1 MSGAAV
7 VWTEG
12 RLGMADPQGI
22 HGNGGDDAAPQAE
35 VGMFANRL
43 RKGSKHFRRWA
54 RAQGL
59 TAFRVY
65 DRDIPE
71 YPYAIDLYGD
81 CVHVTEY
88 PRRKALKSGTAE
100 TQREE
105 VLAAVTQVLETPA
118 ERVFVKTHT
127 PQPWGRAQYG
137 RVGEGSGR
145 LVVEERG
152 LKFWVNLGDY
162 LDTGLFMDHRD
173 TRQRVREEVRGK
185 RFLNLFAYT
194 GAFTVYAA
202 AGGAASTVTVDLSNT
217 YLDWAE
223 DNLDLNGL
231 ANARHELVRGDAKAW
246 VEAQARGPER
256 YDVIV
261 CDPPSFS
268 TSKKMTGSFNVQR
281 DHVRMLDALRTL
293 LSPGG
298 VLYFSNNFL
307 GFQLDAKAT
316 RGWKSV
322 EELTPGSIP
331 EDFQRKDIHR
341 CWRMVAP

>member
-1 MSGAAV
+1 
-7 VWTEG
+7 
-12 RLGMADPQGI
+12 MADPQGM
-22 HGNGGDDAAPQAE
+22 HDGDGDEAAGGATGA
-35 VGMFANRL
+35 FANRL
-43 RKGSKHFRRWA
+43 RKGAKHFRRWA
-54 RAQGL
+54 RAEGL

-71 YPYAIDLYGD
+71 YPFAVDLYGD
-81 CVHVTEY
+81 RAHVTEY
-88 PRRKALKSGTAE
+88 PRRRAIKSGAAE
-100 TQREE
+100 AQREE
-105 VLAAVTQVLETPA
+105 VLAAVTQVLGIPA
-118 ERVFVKTHT
+118 EHVFVKTHT
-127 PQPWGRAQYG
+127 PQPWGKAQYG

-145 LVVEERG
+145 LVVEEQG

-162 LDTGLFMDHRD
+162 LDTGLFMDHRL
-173 TRQRVREEVRGK
+173 TRARVREEAKGK

-202 AGGAASTVTVDLSNT
+202 AGGARSTVTVDLSNT

-231 ANARHELVRGDAKAW
+231 ADARHELIRADAKAW
-246 VEAQARGPER
+246 VEAQAGGPER
-256 YDVIV
+256 FDLIV

-281 DHVRMLDALRTL
+281 DHVRLLDALRTL
-293 LSPGG
+293 LTPGG

-307 GFQLDAKAT
+307 GFQLDARVPRA
-316 RGWKSV
+316 WKSV
-322 EELTPGSIP
+322 EELTPRSLP

-341 CWRMVAP
+341 CWRLVAP

>member
-1 MSGAAV
+1 
-7 VWTEG
+7 
-12 RLGMADPQGI
+12 MADPHDT
-22 HGNGGDDAAPQAE
+22 HGNGGNEAPGQTEAA
-35 VGMFANRL
+35 MFANRL
-43 RKGSKHFRRWA
+43 RKGAKHFRKWA
-54 RAQGL
+54 QARGL
-59 TAFRVY
+59 TSFRVY

-71 YPYAIDLYGD
+71 YPFAVDIYGD

-88 PRRKALKSGTAE
+88 PRRRALKSGTAE
-100 TQREE
+100 TQRTE
-105 VLAAVTQVLETPA
+105 VLAAVTEVLEVPA

-137 RVGEGSGR
+137 RVGQGNGR

-173 TRQRVREEVRGK
+173 TRQRVREEAKGK

-202 AGGAASTVTVDLSNT
+202 AGGAASTVTVDLSNS

-231 ANARHELVRGDAKAW
+231 ANSRHELIRADAKAW

-256 YDVIV
+256 FDLIV

-281 DHVRMLDALRTL
+281 DHPRLLDALRTL

-322 EELTPGSIP
+322 EELTPASIP